1 MINDILENKKE
12 INDDN
17 WFEDWFDSEYYHIL
31 YQDRD
36 EAEAKAFLNMLMQKL
51 QFKNHHT
58 ILDLACG
65 RGRHTNYLASLGMN
79 ITGYDLSASSI
90 EYATETALHPVNFG
104 VRDMREPFGD
114 NEFDIILNLFTS
126 FGYFENES
134 ENLQV
139 MQNISKALKP
149 NGIVVIEY
157 LNPDEVIKNLTA
169 RESKHIEHISF
180 EISKSIKD
188 SFIYKNIKFCH
199 NGKNHNHTE
208 KVMLIRKNQ
217 FENYFEISN
226 LTLVNIFGDHQFH
239 SYQQSTSPRMILIA
253 QKI

>member
-1 MINDILENKKE
+1 MDDILEPMKA

-36 EAEAKAFLNMLMQKL
+36 EAEAKAFLNRLMQKL
-51 QFKNHHT
+51 HFENHHK

-79 ITGYDLSASSI
+79 ITGYDLSVSSI

-104 VRDMREPFGD
+104 VRDMRKPFGN

-139 MQNISKALKP
+139 MHNISKALKP

-157 LNPDEVIKNLTA
+157 LNPDKVIKNLIA
-169 RESKHIEHISF
+169 LESKHIENITF
-180 EISKSIKD
+180 EISKSIKE
-188 SFIYKNIKFCH
+188 SFIYKNIKFNH
-199 NGKNHNHTE
+199 NGENHDYTE
-208 KVMLIRKNQ
+208 KVMLIYKKQ
-217 FENYFEISN
+217 FEKYFSLTN
-226 LTLVNIFGDHQFH
+226 LTLLNVFGNHQFNPYH
-239 SYQQSTSPRMILIA
+239 ESTSSRMILVA
-253 QKI
+253 QKL

>member
-1 MINDILENKKE
+1 MNDIFESKNE
-12 INDDN
+12 INNSN

-36 EAEAKAFLNMLMQKL
+36 EAEAKAFLNMLRQKL
-51 QFKNHHT
+51 HFQNHHT

-65 RGRHTNYLASLGMN
+65 RGRHTNYLASLDMN

-90 EYATETALHPVNFG
+90 KYATETALHPVNFG
-104 VRDMREPFGD
+104 VRDMRENFGD

-139 MQNISKALKP
+139 MHNISKALKP

-157 LNPDEVIKNLTA
+157 LNPNEVIKNIVHQ
-169 RESKHIEHISF
+169 ESKHIENITF
-180 EISKSIKD
+180 EISKSIKG
-188 SFIYKNIKFCH
+188 SFVHKNIAFNH
-199 NGKNHNHTE
+199 NGEDHAHTE
-208 KVMLIRKNQ
+208 KVMLIHKKQ
-217 FENYFEISN
+217 FEKYFNLTN
-226 LTLVNIFGDHQFH
+226 LTLLNVFGDHQF
-239 SYQQSTSPRMILIA
+239 SPYLEATSSRMILVA
-253 QKI
+253 QKL